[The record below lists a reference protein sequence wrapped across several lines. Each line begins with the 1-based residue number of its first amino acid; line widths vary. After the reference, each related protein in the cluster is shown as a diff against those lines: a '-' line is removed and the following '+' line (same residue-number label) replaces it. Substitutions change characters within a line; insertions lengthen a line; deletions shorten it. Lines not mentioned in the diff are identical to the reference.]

1 MRAKPRHPYIN
12 SDKISIALVISL
24 IFLFSIVQWTFLSA
38 QSWPLSEQ
46 PLKIWMLD
54 IGQGD
59 ALFIE
64 FPTGEQ
70 MLVDGGPDDS
80 VLAKLGSVLPTWDR
94 TLDVVLATHPDADH
108 VSGII
113 SVLDRYD
120 VSTIYESGVGAHTPF
135 GQAYEERRDSEQA
148 QVVEISQG
156 DVITIGEVTLTV
168 LWPEQTQ
175 EGQYPAKRNNVS
187 IVFLLEYGETSV
199 LFTADT
205 EQEVEDEYA
214 LQVGDIDVLKVSH
227 HGSLTSTSWGLL
239 KPTDP
244 EVALISLGKDNSY
257 GHPHPVILDRLNQVG
272 AKIFRTDL
280 DGDILL
286 TSFGGEPTIESHP
299 LPF

>member
-1 MRAKPRHPYIN
+1 MRAKPKRI
-12 SDKISIALVISL
+12 SSEKIQITALVMVVC
-24 IFLFSIVQWTFLSA
+24 FFSFGHWAFSSA
-38 QSWPLSEQ
+38 QPWPWSER

-59 ALFIE
+59 ALLIE

-70 MLVDGGPDDS
+70 MLVDGGPGDS
-80 VLAKLGSVLPTWDR
+80 VLAKLGSVLAPWDR
-94 TLDVVLATHPDADH
+94 SLDAVVSTHPDADH

-135 GQAYEERRDSEQA
+135 GQAYEERRDSENA

-156 DVITIGEVTLTV
+156 DVIKIGEVTLTV
-168 LWPEQTQ
+168 LWPQQTLV
-175 EGQYPAKRNNVS
+175 GVYPKKRNNDG
-187 IVFLLEYGETSV
+187 IVFLLEYGQTSM

-205 EQEVEDEYA
+205 EEEDEDGYA
-214 LQVGDIDVLKVSH
+214 SHVGDIDVLKVGH
-227 HGSLTSTSWGLL
+227 HGSLTSTSWNLL
-239 KPTDP
+239 ELTDP
-244 EVALISLGKDNSY
+244 EIALISLGEDNSY
-257 GHPHPVILDRLNQVG
+257 GHPHPVIIDRLNQVG

-286 TSFGGEPTIESHP
+286 TSWGGEPVVESHP